1 MAEKPKKTVPRG
13 SREIVSV
20 SMTSRDRRKLR
31 ELAAKHE
38 TTVSGLLASLVRERY
53 QAELGG
59 GEKQEKQG

>member
-1 MAEKPKKTVPRG
+1 MAEKQKKTVPRG

-38 TTVSGLLASLVRERY
+38 MTVSALLASLVRERY
-53 QAELGG
+53 EAEFG
-59 GEKQEKQG
+59 GEKQENQ